1 MDENTNPSLEGFVF
15 LQIQLFDNRQNQY
28 FQLQTYSMI
37 SLIRTDSSHLD
48 FRAMVA
54 LLDQD
59 LAIRDGADH
68 GFYAQFN
75 KIDAIQHC
83 VIAYEAKQPVGCGAI
98 KAFAEES
105 MEVKRMFVLQEYRG
119 KSIAMQILSELEAWA
134 VELGKSKTVLETGQ
148 KQPEAIALYF
158 KAGYLRTP
166 NYGQYI
172 GIENSLCFEKIL

>member
-1 MDENTNPSLEGFVF
+1 
-15 LQIQLFDNRQNQY
+15 
-28 FQLQTYSMI
+28 MI
-37 SLIRTDSSHLD
+37 RLVRSDSTHPD
-48 FRAMVA
+48 FRAMVQ

-83 VIAYEAKQPVGCGAI
+83 VIAYDMEQPVGCGAI
-98 KAFAEES
+98 KAFGEDS
-105 MEVKRMFVLQEYRG
+105 MEVKRMYVLPASRG
-119 KSIAMQILSELEAWA
+119 KSIALQILSELETWA
-134 VELGKSKTVLETGQ
+134 TELGKSKTVLETGQ

-158 KAGYLRTP
+158 KAGYQRTP

-172 GIENSLCFEKIL
+172 GIENSLCFEKNL

>member
-1 MDENTNPSLEGFVF
+1 
-15 LQIQLFDNRQNQY
+15 
-28 FQLQTYSMI
+28 MI
-37 SLIRTDSSHLD
+37 RLLRSDSSHPD
-48 FRAMVA
+48 FRTMVQ

-83 VIAYEAKQPVGCGAI
+83 IIAYYDEQAVGCGAI
-98 KAFAEES
+98 KAFGTDA
-105 MEVKRMFVLQEYRG
+105 MEVKRMYVAPASRG
-119 KSIAMQILSELEAWA
+119 KSIALKILSELETWA
-134 VELGKSKTVLETGQ
+134 KELGKSKTVLETGQ

-158 KAGYLRTP
+158 KAGYLRIP

-172 GIENSLCFEKIL
+172 GIENSLCFEKILTL

>member
-1 MDENTNPSLEGFVF
+1 MASLV
-15 LQIQLFDNRQNQY
+15 R
-28 FQLQTYSMI
+28 S
-37 SLIRTDSSHLD
+37 DSSHPD
-48 FRAMVA
+48 FRALVH

-75 KIDAIQHC
+75 KIAAIKHC
-83 VIAYEAKQPVGCGAI
+83 VIAYDAEQPVGCGAI
-98 KAFAEES
+98 KAFGTDA
-105 MEVKRMFVLQEYRG
+105 MEVKRMYVSPASRG
-119 KSIAMQILSELEAWA
+119 KSIALQILTELEVWA
-134 VELGKSKTVLETGQ
+134 KELGMSKTVLETGQ